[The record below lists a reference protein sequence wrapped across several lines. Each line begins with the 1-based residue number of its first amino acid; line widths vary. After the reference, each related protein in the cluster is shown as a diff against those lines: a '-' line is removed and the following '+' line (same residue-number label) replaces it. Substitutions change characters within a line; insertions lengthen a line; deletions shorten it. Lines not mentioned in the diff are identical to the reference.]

1 MGVNILP
8 SGSIKEVGNI
18 WFVPGLSNYGRFYYK
33 NGKVAFSLNDFD
45 IYYDEFGEWT
55 FNNIKKF
62 NSDYITFQSVSS
74 SNIIRFS
81 LESGSIDALNF
92 SGSFRGNGG
101 DLTGITASF
110 ALSSSHSETASYF
123 SGVVTS
129 ASYAKTASK
138 LDGLSDK
145 HIVFGNN
152 NGSYNQNSDFYFES
166 IDGVNYLVL
175 NNGLNVITDISQ
187 GTSNLGGGVL
197 ILTPTG
203 SSDIFEA
210 NPRYIRFGNDNGNS
224 ITIRNNSS
232 SFDTYEMVLP
242 GSQGSPDTYLK
253 NDGDGNLTWSSIV
266 SASYASTASYVKNAQ
281 TASYF
286 SGSITSASYAST
298 SSYAVY
304 FDFANNLSPVP
315 TLLKGRVYYDRNSD
329 SLNYYN
335 SIREVHI
342 GQDLLITA
350 KNVTGATITSGSAVY
365 ISGVSGDNPKI
376 SLSVAHMHPFS
387 VDINGINECIGLV
400 TNDIAHTDSGYVMI
414 RGVLERVNTAG
425 FAVGD
430 TLWLSTTTSGS
441 YTNIL
446 PSPPYD
452 RVKIGI
458 VTSSSVS
465 GKIFVQTENSIHFN
479 NISGVSGSLPPNDK
493 DIWVYNSSSKYFY
506 NTKSGLELSGS
517 FNGNLEGS
525 SSYSL
530 TSSYYQ
536 ETDPIFNA
544 NSSSYVKNNQ
554 TSSFV
559 QNSQTSSMTVLT
571 SSYSITSSVNESAA
585 ILYLNG
591 RSASIAATTLFTT
604 PSGGSGWYQVNWLAS
619 ITTRAG
625 TSCVL
630 GPLQWRFTHAPSN
643 IIQTWPGGNVNHVN
657 QTNTNTTASGII
669 SGMVTLYCSA
679 SSNIQYIMGYTSVGN
694 PSMSYDLHA
703 VVKKL

>member
-1 MGVNILP
+1 MGVNLLP
-8 SGSIKEVGNI
+8 SGSVKEVGNI

-62 NSDYITFQSVSS
+62 NSDNITFQSISS
-74 SNIIRFS
+74 SNSIVFS

-110 ALSSSHSETASYF
+110 AISSSHSETASYF
-123 SGVVTS
+123 DGLIVST
-129 ASYAKTASK
+129 SYAKTASK

-145 HIVFGNN
+145 YIVFGNN
-152 NGSYNQNSDFYFES
+152 NGSYNQNSDFYFETV
-166 IDGVNYLVL
+166 DGINYLML
-175 NNGLNVITDISQ
+175 NSGLLAISDPSQ
-187 GTSNLGGGVL
+187 GTTNLGGGSL

-224 ITIRNNSS
+224 ILIRNNSS
-232 SFDTYEMVLP
+232 SFDSYELVLP
-242 GSQGSPDTYLK
+242 GSQGSSDTYLQ
-253 NDGDGNLTWSSIV
+253 NDGDGNLTWSNIV
-266 SASYASTASYVKNAQ
+266 SSSYASTASYVKNAQ

-315 TLLKGRVYYDRNSD
+315 ALLKGRMYYDRNSD

-376 SLSVAHMHPFS
+376 SLSVAHIHPFS
-387 VDINGINECIGLV
+387 NDINGINECIGLV

-414 RGVLERVNTAG
+414 RGVLERINTSG
-425 FAVGD
+425 FSVGD

-452 RVKIGI
+452 RIKIGI

-517 FNGNLEGS
+517 FSGSFQGSITS
-525 SSYSL
+525 SSYAL

-536 ETDPIFNA
+536 ETDPVFN
-544 NSSSYVKNNQ
+544 SVSG
-554 TSSFV
+554 TFV
-559 QNSQTSSMTVLT
+559 TNSQTSSMTVLT
-571 SSYSITSSVNESAA
+571 SSYALTSSVVVDNTSS
-585 ILYLNG
+585 ILIG

-604 PSGGSGWYQVNWLAS
+604 PPGGTGWYQVNWLL
-619 ITTRAG
+619 TVTRAAG

-630 GPLQWRFTHAPSN
+630 GPFQLRFTHGVDN
-643 IIQTWPGGNVNHVN
+643 VVKTWPAGNTNFVNQSNVNN
-657 QTNTNTTASGII
+657 TASGII
-669 SGMVTLYCSA
+669 SGYTTLYCSA
-679 SSNIQYIMGYTSVGN
+679 SSNIQYIVGYTSAGGL
-694 PSMSYDLHA
+694 SMSYA
-703 VVKKL
+703 ANFKIKPI

>member
-1 MGVNILP
+1 MGVNLLP
-8 SGSIKEVGNI
+8 SGSVKEVGNI

-62 NSDYITFQSVSS
+62 NSDNITFQSISS
-74 SNIIRFS
+74 SNSIVFS

-110 ALSSSHSETASYF
+110 AISSSHSETASYF
-123 SGVVTS
+123 DGLIVST
-129 ASYAKTASK
+129 SYAKTASK
-138 LDGLSDK
+138 LDGLTDK
-145 HIVFGNN
+145 YIVFGNN
-152 NGSYNQNSDFYFES
+152 NGSYNQNSDFYFETV
-166 IDGVNYLVL
+166 DGINYLIL
-175 NNGLNVITDISQ
+175 NNGLLAISDLSQ
-187 GTSNLGGGVL
+187 GTTNLGGGSL

-224 ITIRNNSS
+224 ILIRNNSS
-232 SFDTYEMVLP
+232 SFDSYELVLP
-242 GSQGSPDTYLK
+242 GSQGSSDTYLQ
-253 NDGDGNLTWSSIV
+253 NDGDGNLTWSNIV
-266 SASYASTASYVKNAQ
+266 SSSYASTASYVKNAQ

-315 TLLKGRVYYDRNSD
+315 ALLKGRMYYDRNSD

-376 SLSVAHMHPFS
+376 SLSVAHIHPFS
-387 VDINGINECIGLV
+387 NDINGINECIGLV

-414 RGVLERVNTAG
+414 RGVLERINTSG
-425 FAVGD
+425 FSVGD

-452 RVKIGI
+452 RIKIGI

-517 FNGNLEGS
+517 FSGSFQGSITS
-525 SSYSL
+525 SSYAL

-536 ETDPIFNA
+536 ETDPVFN
-544 NSSSYVKNNQ
+544 SVSG
-554 TSSFV
+554 TFV
-559 QNSQTSSMTVLT
+559 TNSQTSSMTVLT
-571 SSYSITSSVNESAA
+571 SSYALTSSVVVDNTSS
-585 ILYLNG
+585 ILIG

-604 PSGGSGWYQVNWLAS
+604 PPGGTGWYQVNWLL
-619 ITTRAG
+619 TVTRAAG

-630 GPLQWRFTHAPSN
+630 GPFQLRFTHGVDN
-643 IIQTWPGGNVNHVN
+643 VVKTWPAGNTNFVNQSNVNN
-657 QTNTNTTASGII
+657 TASGII
-669 SGMVTLYCSA
+669 SGYTTLYCSA
-679 SSNIQYIMGYTSVGN
+679 SSNIQYIVGYTSAGGL
-694 PSMSYDLHA
+694 SMSYA
-703 VVKKL
+703 ANFKIKPI